1 MSSPTD
7 NNTNKDG
14 GQPQPT
20 PVVQTILES
29 FTRCFNPIDVGCSKI
44 TNDSAASSS
53 NRKRSS
59 PTNQLIGLNI
69 SSGSRTV
76 SRSTSSND
84 SRKKKLLVNNMSY
97 DADSVAKAKKSA
109 NSKISVKAMEER
121 SMKRKLEIFR
131 DASSDSANN
140 RSGPKLA
147 PRLSQ
152 QPTVRTSPQSSRDPS
167 PTNPIK
173 NATAAETGQ
182 LALSDDEEELIRLQ
196 QSRKRFAC
204 GMNIPDRMA
213 QTGSPVSGIA
223 SLFRQAQKP
232 FGLCFATPV
241 RTASNEDVD
250 NFSDD
255 KLTYDEFLCRHPLA
269 GATDKSVPQVSPE
282 AQDNNSSYNEE
293 ETITSTL
300 YFDQKYSHVVQ
311 TRPPMPLFQ
320 ENMLEDQLL
329 SKFIPKSKSNPPEF
343 VGQSPRRKSRGSPKS
358 VTSGR
363 GSPKSPKQGGG
374 RGSPKSGKRSPK
386 NIFSMSDP
394 PSPIKIQDDS
404 VIMNT
409 SQSGE
414 SMVITTDFTE
424 DPQEPQCD
432 MVLQPPTTAEF

>member
-1 MSSPTD
+1 MSSPP
-7 NNTNKDG
+7 NNNKDG

-29 FTRCFNPIDVGCSKI
+29 FTRCFNPIDVGCGKI
-44 TNDSAASSS
+44 TNDSASSS
-53 NRKRSS
+53 NRRRSS

-69 SSGSRTV
+69 SSGSRAV

-84 SRKKKLLVNNMSY
+84 SRKKKQLHNNMSY

-109 NSKISVKAMEER
+109 NSKMSAEAIEER

-131 DASSDSANN
+131 GASSDSANNN

-152 QPTVRTSPQSSRDPS
+152 QPTVRTSPPSSREPS
-167 PTNPIK
+167 PTNPIG

-204 GMNIPDRMA
+204 GMNFPDRMA
-213 QTGSPVSGIA
+213 RTGSPVSGIA

-241 RTASNEDVD
+241 RTASHEDVD
-250 NFSDD
+250 NLSDD
-255 KLTYDEFLCRHPLA
+255 KLTYDEFVCRHPLA
-269 GATDKSVPQVSPE
+269 GATDKNVPQVSPE

-320 ENMLEDQLL
+320 ENMLEDELL

-343 VGQSPRRKSRGSPKS
+343 VGQSPRRKSRGSPKT

-363 GSPKSPKQGGG
+363 GSPKSPKQGGA

-404 VIMNT
+404 VSMNT

-432 MVLQPPTTAEF
+432 VVLQPPTTAEF